1 MTFISQEQLDRIRVI
16 RIRSFLF
23 LINNNNRRRRH
34 HHNRHKDKVANLS
47 QKSFVSFLLASGS
60 GRYQY
65 DSKAFLFSL
74 VNKPGWA
81 PVKLSQSGQYSYR
94 KRSIFFYS
102 SYGPTFGGGY
112 DINIKNYASP
122 YSNLG
127 YTYSPPSGY
136 SYSSTFANT
145 FLAGTYKF
153 TPDEVETFYETT

>member
-1 MTFISQEQLDRIRVI
+1 MTGTS
-16 RIRSFLF
+16 
-23 LINNNNRRRRH
+23 
-34 HHNRHKDKVANLS
+34 VANLS

-81 PVKLSQSGQYSYR
+81 PVKLSQSGRYSSS
-94 KRSIFFYS
+94 KESIYFHS

-112 DINIKNYASP
+112 GITIKNYASSNSNS
-122 YSNLG
+122 YSDLG
-127 YTYSPPSGY
+127 HTYSPPSGY
-136 SYSSTFANT
+136 SYTSTFART
-145 FLAGTYKF
+145 FLAGTYNF